1 MAGFRNSTSAAS
13 SAYLNNPF
21 DLVVDDAG
29 NMLIADSY
37 NHRILYWP
45 VNSAEGHMVAGTG
58 TPGSEADQLRLPTSL
73 TSNNRYCQ

>member
-1 MAGFRNSTSAAS
+1 VAGFRNSTSAN
-13 SAYLNNPF
+13 LNNPF
-21 DLVVDDAG
+21 DLVVDDVG

-45 VNSAEGHMVAGTG
+45 VNSAEGRMVAGTG
-58 TPGSEADQLRLPTSL
+58 IPGSGADQLRMPTTL